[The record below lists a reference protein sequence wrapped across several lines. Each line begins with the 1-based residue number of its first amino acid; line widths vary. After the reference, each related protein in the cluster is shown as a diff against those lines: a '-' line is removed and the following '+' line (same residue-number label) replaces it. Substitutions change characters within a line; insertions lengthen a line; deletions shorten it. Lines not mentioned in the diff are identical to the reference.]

1 MKGDKYRN
9 LQSWLENNS
18 NERITLAFNEI
29 EEILGFDLPKSAR
42 THTEWWANDST
53 HSQAVWLGAGYKTI
67 DSSNAV
73 SAKRI
78 AFEKSLHAPRKK
90 DKRYIEDSA
99 NCIDIS
105 VSEMTCTL
113 GKILNDVVFKP
124 WRNGTESDSTGY
136 GLCVSKEHAKLFPKT
151 WRQVIV
157 EVVYKEESETLCFNL
172 NDTFWTTCPDIKNV
186 RMREWFKKAG
196 ITWNG
201 KKPEFETVYLGDN
214 RFRIILG

>member
-1 MKGDKYRN
+1 MKEFMLNGQKYLFEYNANEERKVKLFLKNEQGMQNLHGDQKGVIVEKLYEII
-9 LQSWLENNS
+9 QENPYIAIPENKKQYVE
-18 NERITLAFNEI
+18 NYVNGTDR
-29 EEILGFDLPKSAR
+29 SAHE
-42 THTEWWANDST
+42 TTN
-53 HSQAVWLGAGYKTI
+53 
-67 DSSNAV
+67 
-73 SAKRI
+73 
-78 AFEKSLHAPRKK
+78 
-90 DKRYIEDSA
+90 
-99 NCIDIS
+99 
-105 VSEMTCTL
+105 TL
-113 GKILNDVVFKP
+113 GKILNDCLENGLGGSIMDLNDVVFKP